1 VARSVLVELLRFIA
15 ANEDLPRTL
24 QRYPGHDRDAIG
36 KLVAAA
42 ADRLEAA
49 EAGAS
54 AEAPSG
60 AKGLKVRKASTSPP
74 TPPLHGVERGRSEF
88 ERAAQRSA
96 QELDE
101 SMDLSKV
108 DQERR
113 RRERSAAA
121 DREREEAK
129 AVQAA
134 PPTRTRLFTDGAARG
149 NPGPAGAGAVI
160 VNPNGHIVAKV
171 GKFLGEST
179 NNVAEYM
186 GLILGLKR
194 AKAMG
199 IRELEVLA
207 DSELLVRQLH
217 GDYAVKAEHLKP
229 LHAEASELL
238 KAFPGAIIRHIPRE
252 ENSAADAMS
261 NRAIDERL

>member
-1 VARSVLVELLRFIA
+1 VAKPVLVELLRFIA

-24 QRYPGHDRDAIG
+24 QRYKGHTRDTLG
-36 KLVAAA
+36 KLLDAA

-49 EAGAS
+49 EGEREGAAS
-54 AEAPSG
+54 TGG
-60 AKGLKVRKASTSPP
+60 AAKLKVRKASD
-74 TPPLHGVERGRSEF
+74 V
-88 ERAAQRSA
+88 ERAAQRTA
-96 QELDE
+96 EELDE
-101 SMDLSKV
+101 SMDLSKAE
-108 DQERR
+108 QERR
-113 RRERSAAA
+113 KRERAAA
-121 DREREEAK
+121 AEKERETAR
-129 AVQAA
+129 AVVAA
-134 PPTRTRLFTDGAARG
+134 RPVRTRLYSDGAARG

-160 VNPNGHIVAKV
+160 VSPDGHIVAKV

-207 DSELLVRQLH
+207 DSELLIRQLS
-217 GDYAVKAEHLKP
+217 GDYAVKADHLKP
-229 LHAEASELL
+229 LHAEATELL
-238 KAFPGAIIRHIPRE
+238 RAFPDPILRHIPRE
-252 ENSAADAMS
+252 ENAQADAMS